1 VNYATHAYITLI
13 AKQQQDNKVFVDK
26 EPEEFKK
33 ILLNKKLVDTKR
45 RGKYFILR
53 K

>member
-1 VNYATHAYITLI
+1 
-13 AKQQQDNKVFVDK
+13 VFVDK
-26 EPEEFKK
+26 EAEEFKK

-53 K
+53 KKKKKIYSKAISDAI